1 MVFSVVVSRLRLPA
15 IFAVGRARLRL
26 CFYTKIRRQS
36 FHTAWV
42 INGSGPVTSAGP
54 LCSQQQTSSAAQ
66 PCPFCANKRHRL
78 LFDHLDFS
86 VPPNHFAVLSAIDLA
101 LAVSRISQRTR

>member
-15 IFAVGRARLRL
+15 IFALGLAGLRL

-42 INGSGPVTSAGP
+42 KRRNTRKEHMFSAVTPATDMRRP
-54 LCSQQQTSSAAQ
+54 L
-66 PCPFCANKRHRL
+66 RY
-78 LFDHLDFS
+78 
-86 VPPNHFAVLSAIDLA
+86 VG
-101 LAVSRISQRTR
+101 